1 MTKNQELI
9 TAQPSTLL
17 TRLFVSV
24 ATVLFILLLASCS
37 DDDDVE
43 TSTMIVEIDSESNL
57 FHDNTGSLEPGMWVR
72 EEGKKNWE
80 KWPQYRIEGFSFE
93 EGYYTKLQII
103 KKIDHNYDGYDG
115 GSSTS
120 YQLQKILEKKP
131 SESIRN
137 K

>member
-1 MTKNQELI
+1 MKRTHFYFI
-9 TAQPSTLL
+9 TN
-17 TRLFVSV
+17 
-24 ATVLFILLLASCS
+24 ILLALFTFAISSCS
-37 DDDDVE
+37 DDDKIEVIN
-43 TSTMIVEIDSESNL
+43 MIVEIDSEPVI
-57 FHDNTGSLEPGMWVR
+57 FYDIVTKEEPGMWVR
-72 EEGKKNWE
+72 EEGKKNWN
-80 KWPQYRIEGFSFE
+80 KWPQDRIKGFSFE

-115 GSSTS
+115 GVPKS

>member
-1 MTKNQELI
+1 MKRTHLYFI
-9 TAQPSTLL
+9 TS
-17 TRLFVSV
+17 
-24 ATVLFILLLASCS
+24 ILLALFTFAISSCS

-43 TSTMIVEIDSESNL
+43 TSTMIVEIDSEPVI
-57 FHDNTGSLEPGMWVR
+57 FYDIVTKEEPGMWVR
-72 EEGKKNWE
+72 EEGKKKWE
-80 KWPQYRIEGFSFE
+80 KWPQDRIEGFSFE

-115 GSSTS
+115 GVPKS

>member
-1 MTKNQELI
+1 MKRTHFYFI
-9 TAQPSTLL
+9 TS
-17 TRLFVSV
+17 
-24 ATVLFILLLASCS
+24 ILLALFTFAISSCS

-115 GSSTS
+115 GVPKS

>member
-1 MTKNQELI
+1 MKKTHLYFI
-9 TAQPSTLL
+9 TS
-17 TRLFVSV
+17 
-24 ATVLFILLLASCS
+24 ILLALFTFAISSCS
-37 DDDDVE
+37 DDDKIEVVN
-43 TSTMIVEIDSESNL
+43 MIVEIDSEPVI
-57 FHDNTGSLEPGMWVR
+57 FYDIVTKEEPGMWVR
-72 EEGKKNWE
+72 EEGKKNWN

-103 KKIDHNYDGYDG
+103 KKFDHRQEGQNG
-115 GSSTS
+115 GSPIS

>member
-1 MTKNQELI
+1 MKRTHFYFI
-9 TAQPSTLL
+9 TS
-17 TRLFVSV
+17 
-24 ATVLFILLLASCS
+24 ILLALFTFAISSCS
-37 DDDDVE
+37 DDDKIEVVN
-43 TSTMIVEIDSESNL
+43 MIVEIDSEPVI
-57 FHDNTGSLEPGMWVR
+57 FYDIVTKEEPGMWVR
-72 EEGKKNWE
+72 EEGKKNWN
-80 KWPQYRIEGFSFE
+80 KWPQDRIKGFSFE

-115 GSSTS
+115 GFPKS

>member
-1 MTKNQELI
+1 MKRTHFYFI
-9 TAQPSTLL
+9 TS
-17 TRLFVSV
+17 
-24 ATVLFILLLASCS
+24 ILLALFTFVISSCS
-37 DDDDVE
+37 DDDKIEVIKM
-43 TSTMIVEIDSESNL
+43 TIEIDSEPVI
-57 FHDNTGSLEPGMWVR
+57 FYDVVTKEEPGMWVR

-80 KWPQYRIEGFSFE
+80 KWPQKRIKGFSFE

-103 KKIDHNYDGYDG
+103 KKFDHRQESQNG
-115 GSSTS
+115 GSPIS

>member
-1 MTKNQELI
+1 MKRTHLYFI
-9 TAQPSTLL
+9 TS
-17 TRLFVSV
+17 
-24 ATVLFILLLASCS
+24 ILLALFTFAISSCS

-57 FHDNTGSLEPGMWVR
+57 VFVLTGSLEPGMWVR

-80 KWPQYRIEGFSFE
+80 KWPQWRIKGFSFE

-103 KKIDHNYDGYDG
+103 KKIDHRLEGQDG
-115 GSSTS
+115 GDPDS

>member
-1 MTKNQELI
+1 MKRTHFYFI
-9 TAQPSTLL
+9 TS
-17 TRLFVSV
+17 
-24 ATVLFILLLASCS
+24 ILLALFTFAISSCS
-37 DDDDVE
+37 DDDKIEVVN
-43 TSTMIVEIDSESNL
+43 MIVEIDSEPVI
-57 FHDNTGSLEPGMWVR
+57 FYDIVTKEEPGMWVR
-72 EEGKKNWE
+72 EEGKKKWE
-80 KWPQYRIEGFSFE
+80 KWPQDRIEGFSFE

-115 GSSTS
+115 GVPKS

>member
-1 MTKNQELI
+1 MKKTHLYFI
-9 TAQPSTLL
+9 TS
-17 TRLFVSV
+17 
-24 ATVLFILLLASCS
+24 ILLALFTFAISSCS
-37 DDDDVE
+37 DDDKIEVIKM
-43 TSTMIVEIDSESNL
+43 TIEIDSEPVI
-57 FHDNTGSLEPGMWVR
+57 FYDIVTKEEPGMWVR
-72 EEGKKNWE
+72 EEGKKKWN
-80 KWPQYRIEGFSFE
+80 KWPQDRIEGFSFE

-115 GSSTS
+115 GVPKS

>member
-1 MTKNQELI
+1 MKKTHFYFI
-9 TAQPSTLL
+9 TS
-17 TRLFVSV
+17 
-24 ATVLFILLLASCS
+24 ILLALFTFAISSCS

-43 TSTMIVEIDSESNL
+43 TSTMIVEIDSEPVI
-57 FHDNTGSLEPGMWVR
+57 FYDIVTKEEPGMWVR

-103 KKIDHNYDGYDG
+103 KKIDHSYDNEYVNG
-115 GSSTS
+115 GSPIS

>member
-1 MTKNQELI
+1 MKRTHFYFI
-9 TAQPSTLL
+9 TS
-17 TRLFVSV
+17 
-24 ATVLFILLLASCS
+24 ILLALFTFAISSCS
-37 DDDDVE
+37 DDDKIKIEVVN
-43 TSTMIVEIDSESNL
+43 MIVEIDSESNL
-57 FHDNTGSLEPGMWVR
+57 FHDLTGSRVPGMWVR

-80 KWPQYRIEGFSFE
+80 KWPQYRIKGFSFE

-103 KKIDHNYDGYDG
+103 KKFDHRQEGQNG
-115 GSSTS
+115 GSPIS

>member
-1 MTKNQELI
+1 MKRTHFYFI
-9 TAQPSTLL
+9 TS
-17 TRLFVSV
+17 
-24 ATVLFILLLASCS
+24 ILLALFTFAISSCS
-37 DDDDVE
+37 DDDKIEVVN
-43 TSTMIVEIDSESNL
+43 MIVEIDSEPVI
-57 FHDNTGSLEPGMWVR
+57 FYDVVTKEEPGMWVR
-72 EEGKKNWE
+72 EEGKKNWN
-80 KWPQYRIEGFSFE
+80 KWPQKRIKGFSFE

-115 GSSTS
+115 GVPKS

>member
-1 MTKNQELI
+1 MKRTHFYFI
-9 TAQPSTLL
+9 TS
-17 TRLFVSV
+17 
-24 ATVLFILLLASCS
+24 ILLALFTFAISSCS
-37 DDDDVE
+37 DDDKIEVVN
-43 TSTMIVEIDSESNL
+43 MIVEIDSEPVI
-57 FHDNTGSLEPGMWVR
+57 FYDIVTKEEPGMWVR
-72 EEGKKNWE
+72 EEGKKNWN
-80 KWPQYRIEGFSFE
+80 KWPQDRIKGFSFE

-103 KKIDHNYDGYDG
+103 KKIDHSYDNEYVDG

>member
-1 MTKNQELI
+1 MKRTHLYFI
-9 TAQPSTLL
+9 TS
-17 TRLFVSV
+17 
-24 ATVLFILLLASCS
+24 ILLALFTFGISSCS

-57 FHDNTGSLEPGMWVR
+57 VFVLTGSLEPGMWVR

-80 KWPQYRIEGFSFE
+80 KWPQWRIKGFSFE

-103 KKIDHNYDGYDG
+103 KKIDHRLEGQDG
-115 GSSTS
+115 GDPDS

>member
-1 MTKNQELI
+1 MKKTHFYFI
-9 TAQPSTLL
+9 TS
-17 TRLFVSV
+17 
-24 ATVLFILLLASCS
+24 ILLALFTFAISSCS
-37 DDDDVE
+37 DDDKIEVVN
-43 TSTMIVEIDSESNL
+43 MIVEIDSEPVI
-57 FHDNTGSLEPGMWVR
+57 FYDIVTKEEPGMWVR
-72 EEGKKNWE
+72 EEGKKKWE
-80 KWPQYRIEGFSFE
+80 KWPQDRIEGFSFE

-115 GSSTS
+115 GVPKS

>member
-1 MTKNQELI
+1 MKRTHFYFI
-9 TAQPSTLL
+9 TS
-17 TRLFVSV
+17 
-24 ATVLFILLLASCS
+24 ILLALFTFAISSCS
-37 DDDDVE
+37 DDDKIEVVN
-43 TSTMIVEIDSESNL
+43 MIVEIDSEPVI
-57 FHDNTGSLEPGMWVR
+57 FYDIVTKEEPGMWVR

-80 KWPQYRIEGFSFE
+80 KWPQWRIKGFSFE

-103 KKIDHNYDGYDG
+103 KKIDHRLEGQDG
-115 GSSTS
+115 GDPDS

>member
-1 MTKNQELI
+1 MKRTHFYFI
-9 TAQPSTLL
+9 TS
-17 TRLFVSV
+17 
-24 ATVLFILLLASCS
+24 ILLALFTFAISSCS

-57 FHDNTGSLEPGMWVR
+57 VFVLTGSLEPGMWVR

-115 GSSTS
+115 GVPKS

>member
-1 MTKNQELI
+1 MKRTHFYFI
-9 TAQPSTLL
+9 TS
-17 TRLFVSV
+17 
-24 ATVLFILLLASCS
+24 ILLALFTFAISSCS
-37 DDDDVE
+37 DDDKIEVIKM
-43 TSTMIVEIDSESNL
+43 TIEIDSEPVV
-57 FHDNTGSLEPGMWVR
+57 FYDVVTKEEPGMWVR
-72 EEGKKNWE
+72 EEGKKNWN
-80 KWPQYRIEGFSFE
+80 KWPQYRIKGFSFE

-103 KKIDHNYDGYDG
+103 KKIDHKYDGYDG

>member
-1 MTKNQELI
+1 MKTTHFSLI
-9 TAQPSTLL
+9 T
-17 TRLFVSV
+17 R
-24 ATVLFILLLASCS
+24 ILLALFTFAISSCS

-57 FHDNTGSLEPGMWVR
+57 FFDLTGSWEPGMWVR

-80 KWPQYRIEGFSFE
+80 KWPQYRTEGFSFE

>member
-1 MTKNQELI
+1 MKRTHFYFI
-9 TAQPSTLL
+9 TS
-17 TRLFVSV
+17 
-24 ATVLFILLLASCS
+24 ILLALFTFVISSCS
-37 DDDDVE
+37 DDDKIEVIKM
-43 TSTMIVEIDSESNL
+43 TIEIDSEPVI
-57 FHDNTGSLEPGMWVR
+57 FYDVVTKEEPGMWVR

-80 KWPQYRIEGFSFE
+80 KWPQKRIKGFSFE

-103 KKIDHNYDGYDG
+103 KKFDHRQEGQDG
-115 GSSTS
+115 GSPIS

>member
-1 MTKNQELI
+1 MKRTHFYFI
-9 TAQPSTLL
+9 TS
-17 TRLFVSV
+17 
-24 ATVLFILLLASCS
+24 ILLALFTFVISSCS
-37 DDDDVE
+37 DDDKIEVIKM
-43 TSTMIVEIDSESNL
+43 TIEIDSEPVI
-57 FHDNTGSLEPGMWVR
+57 FYDIVTKEEPGMWVR
-72 EEGKKNWE
+72 EEGKKKWE
-80 KWPQYRIEGFSFE
+80 KWPQDRIEGFSFE

-115 GSSTS
+115 GVPKS

>member
-1 MTKNQELI
+1 MKRTHFYFI
-9 TAQPSTLL
+9 TS
-17 TRLFVSV
+17 
-24 ATVLFILLLASCS
+24 ILLALFTFAISSCS
-37 DDDDVE
+37 DDDKIEVIKM
-43 TSTMIVEIDSESNL
+43 TIEIDSEPVI
-57 FHDNTGSLEPGMWVR
+57 FYDVVTKEEPGMWVR

-103 KKIDHNYDGYDG
+103 KKIDHSYDNEYVDG